1 MSNDTLRQL
10 DNTLIKSLSESRF
23 LEILRG
29 ITASFVHY
37 AIITIFCWISI
48 FSFDIKTLWVALV
61 CVSII
66 GLANVVLHNCPLTQ
80 IELQAFGDCLTD
92 TFNKYFPINYDS
104 SRRYEVQLQYIILC
118 GAIILMKI
126 LFFYVKDDVKKYL
139 AIKYT

>member
-10 DNTLIKSLSESRF
+10 DNSLIKTLSESRF
-23 LEILRG
+23 LEVLRG
-29 ITASFVHY
+29 VTSSVLHY
-37 AIITIFCWISI
+37 AIITIFCWISV

-61 CVSII
+61 CIIII
-66 GLANVVLHNCPLTQ
+66 GLANVILHNCPLSQ

-92 TFNKYFPINYDS
+92 TFNRYFPINYDS

-118 GAIILMKI
+118 GAVLMMKI